1 MLRVNARRDAAVDGR
16 RRRTP
21 RLAHAAAI
29 AFDVRRRRC
38 VAVVVVD
45 VVNGDVASESRGDGA
60 LGGFDRARGR
70 GRRLCVV
77 VVVVVVETRC
87 GVARRRRCGAAHALA
102 RDDDDVV
109 VGV

>member
-1 MLRVNARRDAAVDGR
+1 MSRVNARRDAVVDGR

-21 RLAHAAAI
+21 RLTHAAAI

-77 VVVVVVETRC
+77 VVVVVETRC